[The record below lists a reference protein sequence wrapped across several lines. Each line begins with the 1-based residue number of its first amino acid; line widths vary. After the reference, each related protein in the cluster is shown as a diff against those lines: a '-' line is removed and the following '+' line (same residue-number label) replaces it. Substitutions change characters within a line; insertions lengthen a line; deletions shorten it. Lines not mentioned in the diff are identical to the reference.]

1 MLWVYDHY
9 LTFIDY
15 CKIVYLVNGV
25 YWYIGPI
32 YIQGLYSICI
42 INIHREIYLYP
53 SPHLAQLIEVCVCV
67 CVWGGGGGGLTL
79 IQTLAMST
87 VTCHSVLTHRVN
99 NPPPFTPP
107 PPHRVGPPPE

>member
-25 YWYIGPI
+25 YWYIGLI

-42 INIHREIYLYP
+42 INIHREIYLYIR
-53 SPHLAQLIEVCVCV
+53 HLTWHNLLRCVCV
-67 CVWGGGGGGLTL
+67 GGGGGG
-79 IQTLAMST
+79 
-87 VTCHSVLTHRVN
+87 
-99 NPPPFTPP
+99 
-107 PPHRVGPPPE
+107 G